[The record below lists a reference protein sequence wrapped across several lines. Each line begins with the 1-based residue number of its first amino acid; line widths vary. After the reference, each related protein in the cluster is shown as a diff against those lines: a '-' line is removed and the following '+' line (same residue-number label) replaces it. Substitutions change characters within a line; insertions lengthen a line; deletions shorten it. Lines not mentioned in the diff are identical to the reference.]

1 MQHKGSSESFPGTPK
16 ARARNPE
23 TSSEDASEVLNRT
36 EHERPLAAALA
47 ARFARRRGGSLA
59 RRLFLTAAAITVI
72 VLGLS
77 GVVLSSLYRETAERA
92 LDRYLNVYLKNIVV
106 DVATAPTGTIPDPTS
121 LSEPLFQTP
130 NSGWYWQIEWL
141 SGPTSKMKFSP
152 SLPEPGLASLDE
164 QRIPIRSDGFREGY
178 IGGPEGQRLRVVE
191 NLIDLGSD
199 GQYVVTV
206 AANIA
211 ETEEEIASFNWTLFI
226 TLFLLGAVFV
236 ATAWFQVRFGLRPL
250 GRISQSLHAIRTGR
264 AERLEG
270 NFPAEIEPLAREVN
284 ALIDT
289 NRDIVIRAR
298 THVGNLAH
306 ALKTPLSVLLNETSG
321 KQDAT
326 AEKVREQVA
335 VMREQV
341 QHHLERA
348 RIAARV
354 AVPGTVVDV
363 DSVVDGVVRTMEK
376 IHRDRG
382 VRIISDVEGEINFHG
397 EEQDLAEMVGNL
409 VDNACKWAKSR
420 VEIRARPEPGPQVE
434 RAFLRVIVDDDGPGL
449 SAEARQEVLTH
460 RGKRLDESKPGSG
473 LGLSIVS
480 DLAHLYQGRL
490 ELDASPAGGLRAELV
505 LPRAS

>member
-1 MQHKGSSESFPGTPK
+1 M
-16 ARARNPE
+16 
-23 TSSEDASEVLNRT
+23 
-36 EHERPLAAALA
+36 RPS
-47 ARFARRRGGSLA
+47 SLA

-106 DVATAPTGTIPDPTS
+106 DVATAQAGTIPEPTS
-121 LSEPLFQTP
+121 LGELSFQTP
-130 NSGWYWQIEWL
+130 NSGWYWQIERL
-141 SGPTSKMKFSP
+141 SGPTSEMKFST
-152 SLPEPGLASLDE
+152 SLPSPGLPSLDE

-178 IGGPEGQRLRVVE
+178 VNGPQGQRLRVVE
-191 NLIDLGSD
+191 NLIDLGAD

-211 ETEEEIASFNWTLFI
+211 ETEEEIADFNWTLFI
-226 TLFLLGAVFV
+226 TLSLLGIVFV

-270 NFPAEIEPLAREVN
+270 EFPAEIAPLAREVN

-289 NRDIVIRAR
+289 NRDIVMRAR

-321 KQDAT
+321 KKDAT

-363 DSVVDGVVRTMEK
+363 DSVIDGVVRTMEK
-376 IHRDRG
+376 IHRDRA
-382 VRIISDVEGEINFHG
+382 VRITSHVEDELDFHG

-420 VEIRARPEPGPQVE
+420 VEIRARAEPSAPSAD
-434 RAFLRVIVDDDGPGL
+434 RAFLRVIVDDDGLGL
-449 SAEARQEVLTH
+449 PAGARQEVLTH

-490 ELDASPAGGLRAELV
+490 ELGASPAGGLRAELV
-505 LPRAS
+505 LPAAES